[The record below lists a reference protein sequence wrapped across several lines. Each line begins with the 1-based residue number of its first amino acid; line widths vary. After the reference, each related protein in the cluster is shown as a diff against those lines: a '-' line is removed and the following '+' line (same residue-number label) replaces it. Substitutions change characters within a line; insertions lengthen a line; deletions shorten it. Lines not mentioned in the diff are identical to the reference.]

1 MKHRF
6 INAILQCKRND
17 SSGGFGISSENR
29 RSSPGK
35 MIVTFAIL
43 LIFWYILSGYFD
55 LFHIGAGII
64 CCGIVTFISGDLIL
78 RSDRSLI
85 QSGRVFIRFILFLP
99 RLMVEILYANLDVAY
114 RILHPKMPIDPEILI
129 VDTGFSNDVLRTAF
143 ANAITL
149 TPGTVTVAVE
159 GGRFTVHALVRS
171 VSEEDL
177 LQNRSIQKRLA
188 DIFGEGQ

>member
-1 MKHRF
+1 
-6 INAILQCKRND
+6 
-17 SSGGFGISSENR
+17 
-29 RSSPGK
+29 